1 MVTEYRSDILLRTLR
16 NLHQAIPGIGASVI
30 VTLDGL
36 LVAAYPPEL
45 SDAEEDPTGAPQVGA
60 MAATAFG
67 LAERTL
73 ERLAQ
78 GAVWR
83 IMMEGENGV
92 MAVLPAGGRAAL
104 AILVDKETK
113 LGIALASAAR
123 TAVEVAEVLGD

>member
-16 NLHQAIPGIGASVI
+16 NLHQAIPGIEASVI

-45 SDAEEDPTGAPQVGA
+45 SEAEDAPTGAPQVAA
-60 MAATAFG
+60 MAATSFG

-73 ERLAQ
+73 ERLEQ
-78 GAVWR
+78 GALWR
-83 IMMEGENGV
+83 VLMEGENGV
-92 MAVLPAGGRAAL
+92 MVVLPAGGRAAL

-113 LGIALASAAR
+113 LGIALMSAAR
-123 TAVEVAEVLGD
+123 TAAEVAGVLGD